1 MENEEFVK
9 QAAEYLDTLPLKKF
23 TENFSGTTY
32 WCLPE
37 ADASEWI
44 SCVSYDSIKVVTEV
58 KIEMYT
64 KHGPVIFTKHA
75 YTVND
80 FVNFKVMMNSILK
93 DCERIQ
99 RKFHSLFKDWKT
111 VQIKN
116 SAKNFEV

>member
-1 MENEEFVK
+1 MENEVFVQ
-9 QAAEYLDTLPLKKF
+9 QATEYLDSLPLKKF

-37 ADASEWI
+37 ADAGEWI

-80 FVNFKVMMNSILK
+80 FVAFKNMLDSAMR
-93 DCERIQ
+93 DCEKIQ
-99 RKFHSLFKDWKT
+99 RKFHSLFKDWKA
-111 VQIKN
+111 VQIKDC
-116 SAKNFEV
+116 AKNFEV